1 VDDLARSELLPSWA
15 GIRPLALA
23 VFRDGPRILV
33 EDAEAWDRRD
43 RFYRPPGGGVEFGE
57 RAIDAVRREMREEFD
72 AEIRDV
78 QALGTLESI
87 FEYQGRPGHEIVFL
101 IEARFEDASFYEAER
116 IPGREGADIRI
127 EAIWLDVSRP
137 LDRPLYPNG
146 LLELLLTGVA
156 PGSRR

>member
-1 VDDLARSELLPSWA
+1 VDDPVRSELLPSWA

-33 EDAEAWDRRD
+33 EDNSAQDRRD
-43 RFYRPPGGGVEFGE
+43 YFYRPPGGGVEFGE
-57 RAIDAVRREMREEFD
+57 RAIDAVRREMREEFE

-78 QALGTLESI
+78 RPLGTLENI
-87 FEYQGRPGHEIVFL
+87 FDYHGRPGHEVVFVF
-101 IEARFEDASFYEAER
+101 ETRFVDASFYAAER
-116 IPGREGADIRI
+116 IVGTEGAGIRI

-146 LLELLLTGVA
+146 LLELLGDRSA
-156 PGSRR
+156 

>member
-1 VDDLARSELLPSWA
+1 MLPSWA
-15 GIRPLALA
+15 RIRPLALA

-57 RAIDAVRREMREEFD
+57 RAIEAVRREMREEFD

-78 QALGTLESI
+78 RPLGTLENI
-87 FEYQGRPGHEIVFL
+87 FDYHGRPGHEIVFAF
-101 IEARFEDASFYEAER
+101 EARFVDDSFYAAER
-116 IPGREGADIRI
+116 IVGTEGAGIRI
-127 EAIWLDVSRP
+127 EAIWLDVSRG

-146 LLELLLTGVA
+146 LLELLVE
-156 PGSRR
+156 SES

>member
-1 VDDLARSELLPSWA
+1 MDDPVRSELLPSWA

-33 EDAEAWDRRD
+33 EDTAAWDRRD
-43 RFYRPPGGGVEFGE
+43 WFYRPPGGGVEFGE

-78 QALGTLESI
+78 RPLGTLENI
-87 FEYQGRPGHEIVFL
+87 FDYHGRPGHEVVFVF
-101 IEARFEDASFYEAER
+101 EARFVDRSYYEAER
-116 IPGREGADIRI
+116 VVGTEGGGTRI
-127 EAIWLDVSRP
+127 VAVWIDVSQP

-146 LLELLLTGVA
+146 LLELLGESS
-156 PGSRR
+156 G